1 MSKTFIP
8 SFSKDRFYRGM
19 SAAWP
24 ICVGY
29 VPIGLALGVLGQKA
43 GLHPLALGGM
53 SLCVFAGSSQFIA
66 VAMMSGGS
74 GIPAII
80 ATTFVV
86 NLRHLLMSSALAV
99 HLRSCP
105 RWMLAIFAYGV
116 TDESFAVNYPRFGGN
131 RWEVGEALTV
141 NHSAN
146 LVWIA
151 STVAGGYGGQF
162 IPAGA
167 LGVDFALPAMF
178 ICLLVYQIR
187 TRRHLLTALLA
198 GALAV
203 GISLV
208 LPGNIH
214 VVLAA
219 VLAAALGTIRHKGPG
234 SGAIE

>member
-1 MSKTFIP
+1 MTKTLTVGFP
-8 SFSKDRFYRGM
+8 RHRFLRGL

-43 GLHPLALGGM
+43 GLHPLALGCM
-53 SLCVFAGSSQFIA
+53 SVFVFAGSSQFIA

-74 GIPAII
+74 GISSII

-105 RWMLAIFAYGV
+105 RWLLAVFAYGV
-116 TDESFAVNYPRFGGN
+116 TDESFAVNYPRFGSD
-131 RWEVGEALTV
+131 RWGVGEALTV

-151 STVAGGYGGQF
+151 STVVGGYGGQF

-187 TRRHLLTALLA
+187 TRRHLVTAVLA
-198 GALAV
+198 AALAV
-203 GISLV
+203 GLSLMV
-208 LPGNIH
+208 PGNIH
-214 VVLAA
+214 VVLSA
-219 VLAAALGTIRHKGPG
+219 VLAAALGTIGHKIPG
-234 SGAIE
+234 AGAKE